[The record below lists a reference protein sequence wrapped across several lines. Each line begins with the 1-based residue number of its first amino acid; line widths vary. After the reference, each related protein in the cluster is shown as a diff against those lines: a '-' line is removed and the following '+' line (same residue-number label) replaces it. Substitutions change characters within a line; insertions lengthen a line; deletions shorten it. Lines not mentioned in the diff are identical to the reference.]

1 MPNTYSV
8 SQSGYKKSFLSRF
21 VEDPLMLINSA
32 IPDET
37 FCKLT
42 VLIVNRIDAFFLKV
56 KVGSHMLWGAPLFS
70 SDI

>member
-1 MPNTYSV
+1 
-8 SQSGYKKSFLSRF
+8 
-21 VEDPLMLINSA
+21 MLINSA

-42 VLIVNRIDAFFLKV
+42 ILIVNRNDTFYAFFL

-70 SDI
+70 SDINFYIKIEDFRK

>member
-1 MPNTYSV
+1 
-8 SQSGYKKSFLSRF
+8 
-21 VEDPLMLINSA
+21 MLINSA

-42 VLIVNRIDAFFLKV
+42 VLIVNRIDAFFLV